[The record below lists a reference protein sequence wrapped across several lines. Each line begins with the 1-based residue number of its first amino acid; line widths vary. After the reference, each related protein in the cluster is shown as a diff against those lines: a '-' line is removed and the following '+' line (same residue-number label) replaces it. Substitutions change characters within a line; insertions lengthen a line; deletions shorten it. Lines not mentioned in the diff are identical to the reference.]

1 MASNLMPVYCCNI
14 ILGFLVL
21 FARKWNQYIASA
33 MKLIDADDQI
43 AQHAQQQV
51 WSERSEMGKK
61 WKDHLRFEAIASRLE
76 AIGNT

>member
-1 MASNLMPVYCCNI
+1 
-14 ILGFLVL
+14 
-21 FARKWNQYIASA
+21 